1 MEIEKHLEKIEEIL
15 REGFGLKNDQPATS
29 NETTK
34 QPFLS
39 IVEKD
44 GTKYVRLCVGS
55 YDIIIDMRDA
65 EKEMDW
71 DSAKAYCENKGMRL
85 PDINELFLLFA
96 LRNDINAFLVD
107 NGGAAFKEDWY
118 WSGTEGYRS
127 GARLVYFGNGTAF
140 YYNKYSGGVVRPVAA
155 FACGS

>member
-1 MEIEKHLEKIEEIL
+1 MEIENHLEEIKDIL
-15 REGFGLKNDQPATS
+15 RKGFGLKNDQPATS

-107 NGGAAFKEDWY
+107 NGGEAFKEDWY
-118 WSGTEGYRS
+118 WSGTEYNRNS
-127 GARLVYFGNGTAF
+127 ARNVYFGTGIANNYSKYNGF
-140 YYNKYSGGVVRPVAA
+140 VVRPVAA